1 MAKLI
6 ALYKQPGDK
15 QQFDQHYYGK
25 HTPLVKQIPGLRKAE
40 VTKVTGAPGGESK
53 FYLMCE
59 MYFDDQESLNNA
71 MKSIEMKA
79 CSKDLMS
86 FAGELV
92 TMMIGEETHA

>member
-15 QQFDQHYYGK
+15 GKFDEHYFGT
-25 HTPLVKQIPGLRKAE
+25 HTPLVKKIPGLCKAE
-40 VTKVTGAPGGESK
+40 VTKVTGAPGGESQ

-59 MYFDDQESLNNA
+59 MYFDDRESLEAA
-71 MKSIEMKA
+71 MRSLEMKD

-92 TMMIGEETHA
+92 TMMIGEEAYA